1 MKKLILPIGLLWLVA
16 CSNNADQ
23 KATPTESSK
32 GTTVVTDEL
41 PDKDELAPVTQVFTN
56 LDSNFNTGSFYP
68 SGIDSVQYAQLV
80 KIDSGSMKEFIPYL
94 IYNADSS
101 LAADPYSYNY
111 IIHQQKGKTKV
122 SEAGPDVEI
131 GLVDLKQNSRRRLWF
146 SGPSSLILDAKW
158 KSKNELLL
166 GGVEQIDTSGYQPFV
181 LVINVTNNHIDRWQS
196 DEMITGQLNDVLKQ
210 KLEAQLNATKTTRAF

>member
-1 MKKLILPIGLLWLVA
+1 MKKLLLPIGLLCLVA

-23 KATPTESSK
+23 KAAPSDSIQ
-32 GTTVVTDEL
+32 GTAMVTDEL
-41 PDKDELAPVTQVFTN
+41 PEEEKLAPVTQVFTN

-68 SGIDSVQYAQLV
+68 SGIDSVQYAQLA
-80 KIDSGSMKEFIPYL
+80 KIDSGNLKEFIPYL

-131 GLVDLKQNSRRRLWF
+131 GLIDLKQNTRRRLWY
-146 SGPSSLILDAKW
+146 SGPAATILDAKW
-158 KSKNELLL
+158 KNKNELLL

-196 DEMITGQLNDVLKQ
+196 DEMLTGQLNDVLKQ